1 MKKMPKSMGTM
12 PKGKGGTG
20 RTLDHPNCGKSATGG
35 SKNQMPSTS
44 HAGGKAHKSMGGG
57 EGKKC
62 KDPGVKCHAKGP
74 QGKQAGG
81 Y

>member
-1 MKKMPKSMGTM
+1 MKGMPKSMGSM
-12 PKGKGGTG
+12 PRGKGGTG
-20 RTLDHPNCGKSATGG
+20 RTLDHPSCGKGAAGG
-35 SKNQMPSTS
+35 SMNQMPSTS

-57 EGKKC
+57 EGKACSSPK
-62 KDPGVKCHAKGP
+62 VKCHAQGP